1 MITIGIDPG
10 LRGAIGILDNGQ
22 FKSVHDMPVMNK
34 GGGKVK
40 WEVDVS
46 ATINLLRQNSRKE
59 GEPEDFISCAIERV
73 NAHPGQGVSSVFSLG
88 DSFGTARAC
97 VASCR
102 FELRYV
108 MPQVWKKHFG
118 LSSDKEQARSVAL
131 TLFPDAP
138 IDLKKHADR
147 AESLL
152 MARWLWETEFE

>member
-59 GEPEDFISCAIERV
+59 GEPEDYISCAIERV
-73 NAHPGQGVSSVFSLG
+73 NAP
-88 DSFGTARAC
+88 
-97 VASCR
+97 
-102 FELRYV
+102 
-108 MPQVWKKHFG
+108 
-118 LSSDKEQARSVAL
+118 RS
-131 TLFPDAP
+131 
-138 IDLKKHADR
+138 
-147 AESLL
+147 
-152 MARWLWETEFE
+152 